1 MGFSFVVAKFGLFLR
16 KLAQVDVA
24 TIRPGTG
31 FSLWIGGSFVVPG
44 VIINGVAATSHV
56 ISVRGH
62 LQGKPYQVSVWSLGV
77 VMTLTLAVIGLVLTE
92 KVHQQREAERRTDE

>member
-1 MGFSFVVAKFGLFLR
+1 MGFGFVVAKFGLFLR

-56 ISVRGH
+56 INVRGH
-62 LQGKPYQVSVWSLGV
+62 LQRKPYQVSVWSLGV